1 MQFKDYYQLL
11 GVARDASADEI
22 RKAYRKLAR
31 KFHPDVSKE
40 ADAAAC
46 TSEINEASTVLSAPE
61 RWAAYVAIGKDH
73 HAGERFTPPPDW
85 DEGFEF
91 TQRGAPGMNA
101 GEFSDFFSD
110 LSGGFGRGTRRGAQ
124 APAGQRAGEDHH
136 AKIVIDIEDAWRVT
150 QRRVTPKAPQLDE
163 QSRLHEVERALDVKI
178 PAGVNAGQIIRLSGQ
193 GAPRL
198 AGGLPGDL
206 LLEVHFASQP
216 RYRVEGA
223 DLVTEWPLAP
233 WEAALGAVVPVT
245 LPDGSNLR
253 APPRPTTYVVHP

>member
-40 ADAAAC
+40 ADAAAHM
-46 TSEINEASTVLSAPE
+46 SEINEANTMLSAPE
-61 RWAAYVAIGKDH
+61 RRAAYDAIGKGH
-73 HAGERFTPPPDW
+73 R
-85 DEGFEF
+85 
-91 TQRGAPGMNA
+91 A

-110 LSGGFGRGTRRGAQ
+110 LSGGLGRGTRRGAQ

-150 QRRVTPKAPQLDE
+150 LKAPQLDE
-163 QSRLHEVERALDVKI
+163 QGRLHVVERALDVKV
-178 PAGVNAGQIIRLSGQ
+178 PAGIKAGQVIRLSGQ